1 MQTIN
6 ATVNSQSERRMPY
19 LQVMFEVA
27 QRISSSLSMN
37 EVLNAIVES
46 TAHAVD
52 AKGCS
57 LLLLSPDK
65 QQLLHS
71 ATYGLS
77 DWYVKK
83 GSLLADRSLSQVLE
97 GKPVQILNAAE
108 DENVQYRWQ
117 KKKEGIASILA
128 VPVILDN
135 DVIGMMRVYTSEPR
149 QFSKAEI
156 GFVESVA
163 SLGALALQK
172 AWLHEAISKS
182 LQQCTIDLSKLENE
196 KGNLF
201 HFLSMTAHDLKAPL
215 SSVQTYFGVMLGGFV
230 GEMDEKQRNILERCS
245 TRITELLQLIND
257 LLEISKVEAGQVIT
271 EMHEVSTKAIVDGS
285 VETGRILAERKGINL
300 EVDTPKRL
308 PRLYAAGSR
317 LQHLLTHLMSNAI
330 TYTDPGGSV
339 KLKIVNSQCAIQ
351 FEISDT
357 GIGIPQEEL
366 SQVFHEFFR
375 ASNNVKAKGT
385 GLGVSIAKRVIEAHG
400 GQIWVES
407 PCPETGKGCKFSFT
421 IPKTKNGS
429 HLEVIATP

>member
-6 ATVNSQSERRMPY
+6 ATVNSQSKRRMPY

-27 QRISSSLSMN
+27 QRISSPLSMG

-46 TAHAVD
+46 TAHAVE

-65 QQLLHS
+65 QQLMHS

-77 DWYVKK
+77 DWYIKK
-83 GSLLADRSLSQVLE
+83 GYLLADKSLSQVLE

-117 KKKEGIASILA
+117 KEKEGIASILA

-135 DVIGMMRVYTSEPR
+135 DVIGMMRIYTSEPR

-156 GFVESVA
+156 VFVESVA

-172 AWLHEAISKS
+172 AWLHEAISKN
-182 LQQCTIDLSKLENE
+182 LQQCNIDLSKLENE

-230 GEMDEKQRNILERCS
+230 GEMDERQRNILEKCS

-257 LLEISKVEAGQVIT
+257 LLDISKVEAGQVIT
-271 EMHEVSTKAIVDGS
+271 EMQEVSMKAIVDGS
-285 VETGRILAERKGINL
+285 VDTGRILAERKGVNL

-317 LQHLLTHLMSNAI
+317 LQHVLTHLMSNAI
-330 TYTDPGGSV
+330 TYTDSGGSV
-339 KLKIVNSQCAIQ
+339 KLKIVNSKCAIQ

-366 SQVFHEFFR
+366 SQVFQEFFR
-375 ASNNVKAKGT
+375 ASNNIKSKGT

-407 PCPETGKGCKFSFT
+407 PCPEIGKGCKFTFT
-421 IPKTKNGS
+421 IPKNRKGIGLGVTT
-429 HLEVIATP
+429 A

>member
-6 ATVNSQSERRMPY
+6 ATVNNQSKRRMPY

-27 QRISSSLSMN
+27 KRISSPLSMN
-37 EVLNAIVES
+37 EVLNAFVES

-65 QQLLHS
+65 QQLMHS

-108 DENVQYRWQ
+108 DKNVQYRWQ

-128 VPVILDN
+128 VPVILDD
-135 DVIGMMRVYTSEPR
+135 DVIGMMRIYTSEPR

-156 GFVESVA
+156 DFVESVA

-172 AWLHEAISKS
+172 AWLHEAISKN

-257 LLEISKVEAGQVIT
+257 LLDISKVEAGQVVT
-271 EMHEVSTKAIVDGS
+271 EMQEVSTKAIVDGS
-285 VETGRILAERKGINL
+285 VETGRILAERKGVNL

-317 LQHLLTHLMSNAI
+317 LQHVLTHLMSNAI
-330 TYTDPGGSV
+330 TYTDPGDSV

-366 SQVFHEFFR
+366 SQVFQGFFR

-407 PCPETGKGCKFSFT
+407 PCLETGKGCKFTFT
-421 IPKTKNGS
+421 IPKTRNGS
-429 HLEVIATP
+429 HLEVIAAP

>member
-1 MQTIN
+1 
-6 ATVNSQSERRMPY
+6 MPY

-27 QRISSSLSMN
+27 QRISSPLSMG

-52 AKGCS
+52 AKVCS

-65 QQLLHS
+65 QQLMHS

-117 KKKEGIASILA
+117 KEKEGIASILA

-135 DVIGMMRVYTSEPR
+135 DVIGMMRIYTSEPR

-156 GFVESVA
+156 VFVESVA

-172 AWLHEAISKS
+172 AWLHEAISKN
-182 LQQCTIDLSKLENE
+182 LQQCNIDLSKLENE

-230 GEMDEKQRNILERCS
+230 GEMDERQRNILEKCS

-257 LLEISKVEAGQVIT
+257 LLDISKVEAGQVIT
-271 EMHEVSTKAIVDGS
+271 EMQEVSMKAIVDGS
-285 VETGRILAERKGINL
+285 VDTGRILAERKGVNL

-317 LQHLLTHLMSNAI
+317 LQHVLTHLMSNAI
-330 TYTDPGGSV
+330 TYTDSGGSV
-339 KLKIVNSQCAIQ
+339 KLKIVNSKCAIQ

-366 SQVFHEFFR
+366 SQVFQEFFR
-375 ASNNVKAKGT
+375 ASNNIKSKGT

-407 PCPETGKGCKFSFT
+407 PCPEIGKGCKFTFT
-421 IPKTKNGS
+421 IPKNRKGIGLGVTT
-429 HLEVIATP
+429 A

>member
-6 ATVNSQSERRMPY
+6 ATVNSQSEQRMPY

-65 QQLLHS
+65 QQLMHS

-83 GSLLADRSLSQVLE
+83 GSLSADKSLSQVLE

-182 LQQCTIDLSKLENE
+182 LQQCNIDLSKLENE

-230 GEMDEKQRNILERCS
+230 GEMEEKQRNILERCS

-257 LLEISKVEAGQVIT
+257 LLDISKVEVGQVIT
-271 EMHEVSTKAIVDGS
+271 EMQEVSTKAIVDGS

-357 GIGIPQEEL
+357 GMGIPQEEL
-366 SQVFHEFFR
+366 CQVFQEFFR
-375 ASNNVKAKGT
+375 ASNNVKSKGT

-407 PCPETGKGCKFSFT
+407 PCPETGKGCKFTFT

-429 HLEVIATP
+429 RLEVIAAP

>member
-6 ATVNSQSERRMPY
+6 GAVNSQSKRRMPY

-27 QRISSSLSMN
+27 QRISSPLSMN

-65 QQLLHS
+65 QQLMHS

-83 GSLLADRSLSQVLE
+83 GSLSADRSLSQVLE

-117 KKKEGIASILA
+117 KEKEGIASILA
-128 VPVILDN
+128 VPVMLDN

-182 LQQCTIDLSKLENE
+182 LQQCNIDLSKLENE

-230 GEMDEKQRNILERCS
+230 GEMEEKQRNILERCS

-257 LLEISKVEAGQVIT
+257 LLDISKVEAGQVIT
-271 EMHEVSTKAIVDGS
+271 EMQEVSTKAIVDGS
-285 VETGRILAERKGINL
+285 VETGRILAERKGVSL

-317 LQHLLTHLMSNAI
+317 LQHVLTHLISNAI

-357 GIGIPQEEL
+357 GMGIPQEEL
-366 SQVFHEFFR
+366 CQVFQEFFR

-407 PCPETGKGCKFSFT
+407 PCLETGKGCKFTFT

-429 HLEVIATP
+429 QREVIAAP